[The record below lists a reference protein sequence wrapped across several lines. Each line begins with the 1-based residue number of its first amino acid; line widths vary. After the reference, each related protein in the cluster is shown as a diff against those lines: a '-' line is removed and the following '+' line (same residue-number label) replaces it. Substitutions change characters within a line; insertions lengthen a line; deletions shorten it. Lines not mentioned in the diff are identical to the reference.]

1 MFLIFEFH
9 KVMQRYIAGKVEIFV
24 ISFFLSLLGWH
35 ALPSHASAEACLT
48 DWPNAQPLGLKG
60 VLRDTTR
67 NNYTLHTRTIRL
79 T

>member
-9 KVMQRYIAGKVEIFV
+9 KVMQRYIAGKVEIF
-24 ISFFLSLLGWH
+24 

-67 NNYTLHTRTIRL
+67 VVAFVAVRPHRK
-79 T
+79 